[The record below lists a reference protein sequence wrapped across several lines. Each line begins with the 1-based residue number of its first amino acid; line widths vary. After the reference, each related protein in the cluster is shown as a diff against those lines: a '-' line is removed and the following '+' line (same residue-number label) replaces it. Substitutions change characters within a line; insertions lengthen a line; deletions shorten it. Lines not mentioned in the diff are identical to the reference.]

1 MANGFILDGV
11 VHVVNTIVFS
21 QMICMYHFFRKE
33 LESDMFS
40 SVNIIFGLHQSALG
54 FKICRVRSDGNPEHT
69 YLARRS
75 TMIMKVVPL
84 G

>member
-1 MANGFILDGV
+1 
-11 VHVVNTIVFS
+11 
-21 QMICMYHFFRKE
+21 
-33 LESDMFS
+33 MFS
-40 SVNIIFGLHQSALG
+40 SVKAFFGFHQSALG
-54 FKICRVRSDGNPEHT
+54 FKICQVRTDVNPEHT

>member
-1 MANGFILDGV
+1 MAYGFILDGV
-11 VHVVNTIVFS
+11 VHVVNTKIVS
-21 QMICMYHFFRKE
+21 QTKCMYHFQTRTTAGY
-33 LESDMFS
+33 MFS
-40 SVNIIFGLHQSALG
+40 SVKAFFGFHHSALG
-54 FKICRVRSDGNPEHT
+54 FKICQVRTDVNPEHT

>member
-1 MANGFILDGV
+1 MR
-11 VHVVNTIVFS
+11 TRTW
-21 QMICMYHFFRKE
+21 Y
-33 LESDMFS
+33 MFS
-40 SVNIIFGLHQSALG
+40 SVDVFFGFHQSALG
-54 FKICRVRSDGNPEHT
+54 IRIGQVRSDANPKHT